1 MKKTLL
7 LTGLLLVIAAGGAF
21 GQDLRF
27 SQVPDSYDRTALTTG
42 GIPRGQNTN
51 SSRPYLNTLVLARLN
66 VDIDKSTERVNFIRD
81 NADPY
86 VITKVYKLKYCNP
99 YTIRDYILAAVEA
112 RRVDEDDVYVTGI
125 VYNNGEKFIIVSA
138 EDYRFTDTKNGV
150 GLDTIIKT
158 IDQPKMQASSGSKR
172 YMYWPMYRSA
182 PELMEMI
189 TNVGANTKSNPEEL
203 ELQRGKDKIAVDKG
217 LNSLF
222 FYTPLYTIKNIRYMM
237 AQYDV
242 PLPEVRLTYK
252 VYEVFAEND
261 TDIGADFLAWKN
273 NDGADLFNASLRYR
287 SNWAGTFGEGVAKT
301 GSSSTKFF
309 NINPKWNTRYL
320 DFLASKSKAKILTK
334 GKLAV
339 RNRQP
344 GHIIKQSGF
353 FSVEREDEIAG
364 TPIKE
369 NAYMA
374 TGSFTYGTSF
384 TNGDDYKFSA
394 YKSDGTRIAMATSSD
409 CTLGVIEVNPGSA
422 PTTSY
427 IMSVK
432 GNTFIDENGN
442 NYGENMTV
450 FGFVLKKKVY
460 VDPDPHSGSSEYNW
474 VTVQPTQ
481 RSIELKN
488 TKFALKP
495 GHFGFLIKV
504 NPIVN
509 RHATVLD
516 VAMTSVSLVGWTSD
530 GSPRLSKDN
539 LIKTKVHI
547 GNNKQQFVI
556 GGLRKR
562 EVVRSVTGVPLL
574 SRLPFIGYL
583 FSTEKE
589 STKRSQIILVCEA
602 EPSYPDSVMPPEI
615 SRDVYKLN
623 LKFKKVGD
631 KNDYFFNQWII
642 DKEFNSYDD
651 EPKKTDKKQ
660 ADNQKNKGK
669 NNQKNVKS
677 KEKETKVLGM

>member
-1 MKKTLL
+1 MRKIL
-7 LTGLLLVIAAGGAF
+7 LTGLLLVIAAGGLF
-21 GQDLRF
+21 GQDLQY
-27 SQVPDSYDRTALTTG
+27 SQVPVSYDKTALTTG

-66 VDIDKSTERVNFIRD
+66 VDIDKKTERVNFIRD

-99 YTIRDYILAAVEA
+99 YTLRDYILAAVEA

-138 EDYRFTDTKNGV
+138 EDYRFTDTQNGQ
-150 GLDTIIKT
+150 GIDTIIET

-182 PELMEMI
+182 TELMEMI

-203 ELQRGKDKIAVDKG
+203 ELQQGKDKIAVDKG

-242 PLPEVRLTYK
+242 PLPEVKLTYK
-252 VYEVFAEND
+252 VYEVYAEND

-273 NDGADLFNASLRYR
+273 NDGADLFNASLQYR

-301 GSSSTKFF
+301 GSSSSKFF

-320 DFLASKSKAKILTK
+320 DFLASKSKAKILTN
-334 GKLAV
+334 GKLVV
-339 RNRQP
+339 RNRQT
-344 GHIIKQSGF
+344 GNITKQSGF
-353 FSVEREDEIAG
+353 FNVERLDETAG
-364 TPIKE
+364 TAIQE
-369 NAYMA
+369 STYLA

-384 TNGDDYKFSA
+384 TNGDDYKLEA
-394 YKSDGTRIAMATSSD
+394 YKSDGTRIAMATKDD
-409 CTLGVIEVNPGSA
+409 CTLGVVEVNPGTTQ
-422 PTTSY
+422 TTSY
-427 IMSVK
+427 IMTVN
-432 GNTFIDENGN
+432 GNTFIDANGT
-442 NYGENMTV
+442 NYGENITV
-450 FGFVLKKKVY
+450 FGFKLKKKTY
-460 VDPDPHSGSSEYNW
+460 VDPDPHTAASEYNW
-474 VTVQPTQ
+474 VTVEPTQ
-481 RSIELKN
+481 TTTELKN
-488 TKFALKP
+488 SKFGLDP
-495 GHFGFLIKV
+495 GHFGFGIQIT
-504 NPIVN
+504 PIVN
-509 RHATVLD
+509 RNATVLD
-516 VAMTSVSLVGWTSD
+516 IAMTNVSLIGWTSD
-530 GSPRLSKDN
+530 GSPRLSQDN
-539 LIKTKVHI
+539 TIETKVHI

-562 EVVRSVTGVPLL
+562 EVVRSVTGMPLL
-574 SRLPFIGYL
+574 SRLPFLGYL

-589 STKRSQIILVCEA
+589 STKRSQIILICQA
-602 EPSYPDSVMPPEI
+602 ESSYPDSVMPPEI

-623 LKFKKVGD
+623 LKFKRVGD

-642 DKEFNSYDD
+642 DKEFNSYDE

-660 ADNQKNKGK
+660 AEDSKDKDKKVQKNEK
-669 NNQKNVKS
+669 N
-677 KEKETKVLGM
+677 KETDTKVLGM

>member
-1 MKKTLL
+1 MRTTMKKTMLIVGLL
-7 LTGLLLVIAAGGAF
+7 LTIAASGVFA
-21 GQDLRF
+21 QDAHF
-27 SQVPDSYDRTALTTG
+27 SQVPVAYDRNALSTG

-66 VDIDKSTERVNFIRD
+66 VDIDKNTQRVNFIRD

-86 VITKVYKLKYCNP
+86 VITKVYKLKHANP
-99 YTIRDYILAAVEA
+99 YTLRDYILAAVKA
-112 RRVDEDDVYVTGI
+112 RRIAENNIYVTGI
-125 VYNNGEKFIIVSA
+125 VYNNGEKFMIVSA

-158 IDQPKMQASSGSKR
+158 IDQPRMQASSGSKR

-182 PELMEMI
+182 NELKQMI

-203 ELQRGKDKIAVDKG
+203 ELQAGKDKVLVDAG

-242 PLPEVRLTYK
+242 PLPEVKLTYK

-273 NDGADLFNASLRYR
+273 NDGADLFSASLKYR

-301 GSSSTKFF
+301 GSSNTKLF

-320 DFLASKSKAKILTK
+320 DFLASKSKAKILTQ
-334 GKLAV
+334 GKLVV

-344 GHIIKQSGF
+344 GQIIKQSGF
-353 FSVEREDEIAG
+353 FSVEREDEEAG
-364 TPIKE
+364 TPIKQVTYV
-369 NAYMA
+369 AD
-374 TGSFTYGTSF
+374 GKFTYGASF
-384 TNGDDYKFSA
+384 SSGDDYKLYA
-394 YKSDGTRIAMATSSD
+394 YKSDGTRIAMANDVD
-409 CTLGVIEVNPGSA
+409 CKLAVLEVNTGSQG
-422 PTTSY
+422 TTSY
-427 IMSVK
+427 IMEVT
-432 GNTFIDENGN
+432 GNSFIDANGR
-442 NYGENMTV
+442 NYGDKITV
-450 FGFVLKKKVY
+450 FGFKLKKKVY
-460 VDPDPHSGSSEYNW
+460 TTPSPSTEYNW
-474 VTVQPTQ
+474 VTVKPFQTNTQ
-481 RSIELKN
+481 MKN
-488 TKFALKP
+488 SKFALKP
-495 GHFGFLIKV
+495 GHHGFNIAV

-516 VAMTSVSLVGWTSD
+516 IGMTSVSLIGWTSD

-547 GNNKQQFVI
+547 GNNKQKFII

-562 EVVRSVTGVPLL
+562 EVVRSVTGAPIL
-574 SRLPFIGYL
+574 SRLPFIGYI

-602 EPSYPDSVMPPEI
+602 EPSYPDSKMPADI
-615 SRDVYKLN
+615 SRDIHKAD
-623 LKFKKVGD
+623 LKFKRVGD

-642 DKEFNSYDD
+642 DKEFNTYKD
-651 EPKKTDKKQ
+651 EPQKQEKQQANVKNKKTR
-660 ADNQKNKGK
+660 A
-669 NNQKNVKS
+669 NV
-677 KEKETKVLGM
+677 

>member
-1 MKKTLL
+1 MKT
-7 LTGLLLVIAAGGAF
+7 TMIIIAWLLLVMATGVFA
-21 GQDLRF
+21 QDAHF
-27 SQVPDSYDRTALTTG
+27 SQVPVAYDRSALSTG

-66 VDIDKSTERVNFIRD
+66 VDIDKKTERVNFVRD

-86 VITKVYKLKYCNP
+86 VITKIYKLKHVNP

-112 RRVDEDDVYVTGI
+112 RRIAENNVYVTGI
-125 VYNNGEKFIIVSA
+125 VYNNGDKFIIVSA

-182 PELMEMI
+182 NELKTMI

-203 ELQRGKDKIAVDKG
+203 ELQKGKDKVLVDAG

-242 PLPEVRLTYK
+242 PLPEVKLTYK
-252 VYEVFAEND
+252 VYEIFAEND
-261 TDIGADFLAWKN
+261 SDIGADFLAWKN
-273 NDGADLFNASLRYR
+273 NDGADLFNASLKYR

-301 GSSSTKFF
+301 GSSSTKLF

-320 DFLASKSKAKILTK
+320 DFLASKSKAKILTQ
-334 GKLAV
+334 GKLMV

-344 GHIIKQSGF
+344 GNIIKQSGF
-353 FSVEREDEIAG
+353 FSVERLDEEAG

-369 NAYMA
+369 NTYSA
-374 TGSFTYGTSF
+374 TGKFTYSTSF
-384 TNGDDYKFSA
+384 TTGDDYKFEA
-394 YKSDGTRIAMATSSD
+394 YKSDGTRIAMANNVKCS
-409 CTLGVIEVNPGSA
+409 LGAIEINPGSVA
-422 PTTSY
+422 TTSY
-427 IMSVK
+427 IMEAT
-432 GNTFIDENGN
+432 GNTFVDGSGR
-442 NYGENMTV
+442 NYGTKMTV
-450 FGFVLKKKVY
+450 FGFVLKKKTY
-460 VDPDPHSGSSEYNW
+460 TGNYPHTATSEYTWN
-474 VTVQPTQ
+474 TVQPVQSSTQ
-481 RSIELKN
+481 TKN
-488 TKFALKP
+488 SKFALKP
-495 GHFGFLIKV
+495 GHHGFHIAV

-516 VAMTSVSLVGWTSD
+516 IAMTSVSLIGWTSD
-530 GSPRLSKDN
+530 GTPRLSKDN
-539 LIKTKVHI
+539 LIRTKVHI
-547 GNNKQQFVI
+547 GNNRQKFII

-562 EVVRSVTGVPLL
+562 EVVRSTTGVPLL
-574 SRLPFIGYL
+574 SRLPVIGYL

-602 EPSYPDSVMPPEI
+602 ESSYPDSDMPPEI
-615 SRDVYKLN
+615 SRSIYKTEE
-623 LKFKKVGD
+623 KFKKVGD
-631 KNDYFFNQWII
+631 KNSYFYNQWII
-642 DKEFNSYDD
+642 DDMVNGPD
-651 EPKKTDKKQ
+651 EETEKDKKKKKIEITIQ
-660 ADNQKNKGK
+660 NHVKRS
-669 NNQKNVKS
+669 NV
-677 KEKETKVLGM
+677 

>member
-1 MKKTLL
+1 
-7 LTGLLLVIAAGGAF
+7 
-21 GQDLRF
+21 
-27 SQVPDSYDRTALTTG
+27 
-42 GIPRGQNTN
+42 
-51 SSRPYLNTLVLARLN
+51 
-66 VDIDKSTERVNFIRD
+66 
-81 NADPY
+81 
-86 VITKVYKLKYCNP
+86 
-99 YTIRDYILAAVEA
+99 
-112 RRVDEDDVYVTGI
+112 
-125 VYNNGEKFIIVSA
+125 
-138 EDYRFTDTKNGV
+138 
-150 GLDTIIKT
+150 
-158 IDQPKMQASSGSKR
+158 
-172 YMYWPMYRSA
+172 
-182 PELMEMI
+182 
-189 TNVGANTKSNPEEL
+189 
-203 ELQRGKDKIAVDKG
+203 
-217 LNSLF
+217 
-222 FYTPLYTIKNIRYMM
+222 MM

-242 PLPEVRLTYK
+242 PLPVVRLTYK

-334 GKLAV
+334 GKLVV

-344 GHIIKQSGF
+344 GQIIKQSGF
-353 FSVEREDEIAG
+353 FSVERLDETAG
-364 TPIKE
+364 TPITE
-369 NAYMA
+369 DAYLA
-374 TGSFTYGTSF
+374 KGSFTYYDTGTSSF
-384 TNGDDYKFSA
+384 KNGDDYKFEA
-394 YKSDGTRIAMATSSD
+394 YKSDGTRIAMANGDD
-409 CTLGVIEVNPGSA
+409 CSLGVLEINPGSA

-427 IMSVK
+427 IMTVE
-432 GNTFIDENGN
+432 GNSFVDANGR
-442 NYGENMTV
+442 NYGQNITV

-460 VDPDPHSGSSEYNW
+460 VDPDPHTTDSEYNW
-474 VTVQPTQ
+474 VTVSPTQ
-481 RSIELKN
+481 STTELKN
-488 TKFALKP
+488 SKFALSP
-495 GHFGFLIKV
+495 GQFGFAIKV

-516 VAMTSVSLVGWTSD
+516 VAMTSVSLAGWTSD

-539 LIKTKVHI
+539 LIETRVHI

-589 STKRSQIILVCEA
+589 STKRSQLIFVCEA
-602 EPSYPDSVMPPEI
+602 EPSYPDSMMPPEI

-623 LKFKKVGD
+623 LKFKRVGD

-642 DKEFNSYDD
+642 DKEFNSY
-651 EPKKTDKKQ
+651 EEKPKKTDKKQ
-660 ADNQKNKGK
+660 AENPKDNAKKDQKNEK
-669 NNQKNVKS
+669 NNKTD
-677 KEKETKVLGM
+677 TKVLGM

>member
-1 MKKTLL
+1 MKKTMKKIILLIGLL
-7 LTGLLLVIAAGGAF
+7 LTIATGGAF
-21 GQDLRF
+21 AQDAHF
-27 SQVPDSYDRTALTTG
+27 SQVPVAYDRSALSTG

-66 VDIDKSTERVNFIRD
+66 VDIDKNTERVNFIRD

-86 VITKVYKLKYCNP
+86 VITKVYKLKYANP
-99 YTIRDYILAAVEA
+99 YTLRDYILAAVKA
-112 RRVDEDDVYVTGI
+112 RRIAENNIYVSGI
-125 VYNNGEKFIIVSA
+125 VYNNGEKFLIVSA

-182 PELMEMI
+182 NELKNMI

-203 ELQRGKDKIAVDKG
+203 ELQAGKDKVLVDAG

-273 NDGADLFNASLRYR
+273 NDGADLFNASLQYR
-287 SNWAGTFGEGVAKT
+287 SNWAGTFGGGVAKT
-301 GSSSTKFF
+301 GSSNTKLF

-320 DFLASKSKAKILTK
+320 DFLASKSKAKILTQ
-334 GKLAV
+334 GKLVV

-344 GHIIKQSGF
+344 GQIIKQSGF
-353 FSVEREDEIAG
+353 FSVEREDEQAG
-364 TPIKE
+364 SPLKQITYVADGK
-369 NAYMA
+369 
-374 TGSFTYGTSF
+374 FTYGTSF
-384 TNGDDYKFSA
+384 SSGDDYKLDA
-394 YKSDGTRIAMATSSD
+394 YKSDGTRIAMTNNVD
-409 CTLGVIEVNPGSA
+409 CKLAVLEVNTGTQG
-422 PTTSY
+422 TTSY
-427 IMSVK
+427 IMEVT
-432 GNTFIDENGN
+432 GNTFIDENGRD
-442 NYGENMTV
+442 YGTKITV
-450 FGFVLKKKVY
+450 FGFKLKKKVY
-460 VDPDPHSGSSEYNW
+460 TTPSPSTEYNW
-474 VTVQPTQ
+474 VTVTPFQTSTQ
-481 RSIELKN
+481 TKN
-488 TKFALKP
+488 SKFALKP
-495 GHFGFLIKV
+495 GHHGFNIAV

-509 RHATVLD
+509 RQATVLD
-516 VAMTSVSLVGWTSD
+516 IAMTSVSLIGWTSS
-530 GSPRLSKDN
+530 GAPRLSKDN

-547 GNNKQQFVI
+547 GNNRQKFII

-562 EVVRSVTGVPLL
+562 EVVRSVTGVPIL

-602 EPSYPDSVMPPEI
+602 EPSYPDSKMPADI
-615 SRDVYKLN
+615 SRDIHKSE
-623 LKFKKVGD
+623 LKFKRVGD

-642 DKEFNSYDD
+642 DKEFNSYKD
-651 EPKKTDKKQ
+651 EPQKQTKNKTDKK
-660 ADNQKNKGK
+660 NT
-669 NNQKNVKS
+669 
-677 KEKETKVLGM
+677 TKHAKV

>member
-1 MKKTLL
+1 
-7 LTGLLLVIAAGGAF
+7 
-21 GQDLRF
+21 
-27 SQVPDSYDRTALTTG
+27 
-42 GIPRGQNTN
+42 
-51 SSRPYLNTLVLARLN
+51 
-66 VDIDKSTERVNFIRD
+66 
-81 NADPY
+81 
-86 VITKVYKLKYCNP
+86 
-99 YTIRDYILAAVEA
+99 
-112 RRVDEDDVYVTGI
+112 
-125 VYNNGEKFIIVSA
+125 
-138 EDYRFTDTKNGV
+138 
-150 GLDTIIKT
+150 
-158 IDQPKMQASSGSKR
+158 
-172 YMYWPMYRSA
+172 
-182 PELMEMI
+182 
-189 TNVGANTKSNPEEL
+189 
-203 ELQRGKDKIAVDKG
+203 
-217 LNSLF
+217 
-222 FYTPLYTIKNIRYMM
+222 
-237 AQYDV
+237 
-242 PLPEVRLTYK
+242 
-252 VYEVFAEND
+252 
-261 TDIGADFLAWKN
+261 
-273 NDGADLFNASLRYR
+273 
-287 SNWAGTFGEGVAKT
+287 
-301 GSSSTKFF
+301 
-309 NINPKWNTRYL
+309 
-320 DFLASKSKAKILTK
+320 
-334 GKLAV
+334 
-339 RNRQP
+339 
-344 GHIIKQSGF
+344 
-353 FSVEREDEIAG
+353 
-364 TPIKE
+364 
-369 NAYMA
+369 MA

-394 YKSDGTRIAMATSSD
+394 YKSDGTRIAMATSDD
-409 CTLGVIEVNPGSA
+409 CTLGVIEVNPGSV

-460 VDPDPHSGSSEYNW
+460 VDPDPHTATSEYNW

-481 RSIELKN
+481 STTELKN

-495 GHFGFLIKV
+495 GHFGFIIKV

-539 LIKTKVHI
+539 LIETKVHI
-547 GNNKQQFVI
+547 GNNKQQFVV

-615 SRDVYKLN
+615 SRDLYKLN

-660 ADNQKNKGK
+660 ADNPKNKDK
-669 NNQKNVKS
+669 KIKKTCKVK
-677 KEKETKVLGM
+677 KKKLKY

>member
-1 MKKTLL
+1 MKATMIIIAW
-7 LTGLLLVIAAGGAF
+7 LLLVMATGVFA
-21 GQDLRF
+21 QDAHF
-27 SQVPDSYDRTALTTG
+27 SQVPVAYDRSALSTG

-66 VDIDKSTERVNFIRD
+66 VDIDKKTERVNFVRD

-86 VITKVYKLKYCNP
+86 VITKIYKLEHVNP

-112 RRVDEDDVYVTGI
+112 RRIAENNVYVTGI
-125 VYNNGEKFIIVSA
+125 VYNNGDKFIIVSA

-182 PELMEMI
+182 NELKTMI

-203 ELQRGKDKIAVDKG
+203 ELQKGKDKVLVDAG

-242 PLPEVRLTYK
+242 PLPEVKLTYK
-252 VYEVFAEND
+252 VYEIFAEND
-261 TDIGADFLAWKN
+261 SDIGADFLAWKN
-273 NDGADLFNASLRYR
+273 NDGADLFNASLKYR

-301 GSSSTKFF
+301 GSSSTKLF

-320 DFLASKSKAKILTK
+320 DFLASKSKAKILTQ
-334 GKLAV
+334 GKLMV

-344 GHIIKQSGF
+344 GNIIKQSGF
-353 FSVEREDEIAG
+353 FSVERLDEEAG

-369 NAYMA
+369 NTYSA
-374 TGSFTYGTSF
+374 TGKFTYSTSF
-384 TNGDDYKFSA
+384 TTGDDYKFEA
-394 YKSDGTRIAMATSSD
+394 YKSDGTRIAMANNVKCS
-409 CTLGVIEVNPGSA
+409 LGAIEINPGSVA
-422 PTTSY
+422 TTSY
-427 IMSVK
+427 IMEAT
-432 GNTFIDENGN
+432 GNTFVDGSGR
-442 NYGENMTV
+442 NYGTKMTV
-450 FGFVLKKKVY
+450 FGFVLKKKTY
-460 VDPDPHSGSSEYNW
+460 TGNYPHTATSEYTWN
-474 VTVQPTQ
+474 TVEPTQ
-481 RSIELKN
+481 SSTQTKN
-488 TKFALKP
+488 SKFALKP
-495 GHFGFLIKV
+495 GHHGFHIAV

-516 VAMTSVSLVGWTSD
+516 IAMTSVSLIGWTSD
-530 GSPRLSKDN
+530 GTPRLSKDN
-539 LIKTKVHI
+539 LIRTKVHI
-547 GNNKQQFVI
+547 GNNRQKFII

-562 EVVRSVTGVPLL
+562 EVVRSTTGVPLL
-574 SRLPFIGYL
+574 SRLPVIGYL

-602 EPSYPDSVMPPEI
+602 ESSYPDSDMPPEI
-615 SRDVYKLN
+615 SRSIYKTEE
-623 LKFKKVGD
+623 KFKKVGD
-631 KNDYFFNQWII
+631 KNSYFYNQWII
-642 DKEFNSYDD
+642 DDMVNGPD
-651 EPKKTDKKQ
+651 EETEKDKK
-660 ADNQKNKGK
+660 KKKIEVTIK
-669 NNQKNVKS
+669 NNVKRGNV
-677 KEKETKVLGM
+677 